1 MVKTSAKALAEAAV
15 TVSVKVFPAKASAR
29 VLATGSVKASA
40 TCVIEN
46 IYVNVGDGVGES
58 IGKSIGDRVGK
69 SSTEI
74 TYPRASVRTLAKVR
88 VRLLWIAL
96 LGLYMFH

>member
-1 MVKTSAKALAEAAV
+1 M
-15 TVSVKVFPAKASAR
+15 SVKVFLAKASAR

-40 TCVIEN
+40 TRVIEN

-58 IGKSIGDRVGK
+58 IGKSIGERVGK
-69 SSTEI
+69 SSTDI
-74 TYPRASVRTLAKVR
+74 MYLRASVRTSAKVR

-96 LGLYMFH
+96 EVLGLYMFH